1 MAAGPSKV
9 GRNTCVLTLLT
20 SGKAPPKKTKKC
32 GHCELHMY
40 IHSSTQPRTI
50 RSWEHA
56 TRPSLTS
63 VNCVFNSDV
72 LKIGSLLCRERA
84 RPSLFREA
92 SCLEN
97 GSLIFDISYE
107 FENDLCKKPNNEIV
121 FWARARFT
129 ACAFKCNTSSWG
141 EKVAW
146 QGANFRGVYL
156 KRRCL
161 SLAMRLLFRDKVGFE
176 AVRIRHKHRVTRK
189 SNT

>member
-1 MAAGPSKV
+1 
-9 GRNTCVLTLLT
+9 
-20 SGKAPPKKTKKC
+20 
-32 GHCELHMY
+32 MY
-40 IHSSTQPRTI
+40 IHSSTQPRTV
-50 RSWEHA
+50 RSLEHA

-63 VNCVFNSDV
+63 VNWVFNSDD

-129 ACAFKCNTSSWG
+129 ACACKCNTSSWG

-189 SNT
+189 SNSSYSDIDAPTKRTR